1 MVTVHRELIRNLQ
14 HWRAL
19 YEADEA
25 PDVLTAGD
33 DVEYCLWDV
42 EKFYAARS
50 SLPERQ
56 QMTIQMNLYEDRS
69 EKDCAKAMGI
79 GLNNPVAMYGTVGL
93 TRLLAKA
100 VSGEIE
106 GYFVPIPSECSAM
119 TGVYVS
125 KKATRSAKPKPQPQP
140 APPEPEEIP
149 EPTEVPTPVMKTP
162 GIVIDRVTTTTQFVT
177 YRAKATPEVA
187 DALGLTPPMPI
198 GPDPR
203 PAPPR
208 PAPGSIEAAIRFVNF
223 DPRKRRAS

>member
-106 GYFVPIPSECSAM
+106 GYFVAIPSECSAM

-125 KKATRSAKPKPQPQP
+125 KKATRTAKPQPQP
-140 APPEPEEIP
+140 QPTPPEPEEIP
-149 EPTEVPTPVMKTP
+149 EPTEPIPVMKTP
-162 GIVIDRVTTTTQFVT
+162 GIVIDRVTTTTKVIT
-177 YRAKATPEVA
+177 YRATA
-187 DALGLTPPMPI
+187 
-198 GPDPR
+198 PR
-203 PAPPR
+203 PEPPR
-208 PAPGSIEAAIRFVNF
+208 PAPGSMEAVIRFVNF

>member
-33 DVEYCLWDV
+33 GVEYCLWDV
-42 EKFYAARS
+42 EKFYAARR

-69 EKDCAKAMGI
+69 EKDCAKEMGI

-106 GYFVPIPSECSAM
+106 GYFVAIPSQCSAM

-125 KKATRSAKPKPQPQP
+125 KKATRSAKPQTQPK
-140 APPEPEEIP
+140 P
-149 EPTEVPTPVMKTP
+149 EPTEPTPVMKTP
-162 GIVIDRVTTTTQFVT
+162 GIVIDRVTTTTKFVT
-177 YRAKATPEVA
+177 YRATASRGVA

-203 PAPPR
+203 PEPPR
-208 PAPGSIEAAIRFVNF
+208 PAPGSMEAVIRFVNF

>member
-106 GYFVPIPSECSAM
+106 GYFVAIPSECSAM

-125 KKATRSAKPKPQPQP
+125 KKATRTAKPQPQP
-140 APPEPEEIP
+140 QPTPPEPEEIP
-149 EPTEVPTPVMKTP
+149 EPTEPIPVMKTP
-162 GIVIDRVTTTTQFVT
+162 GIVIDRVTTTTKVIT
-177 YRAKATPEVA
+177 YRATASREAA
-187 DALGLTPPMPI
+187 DALGLTPSI
-198 GPDPR
+198 GPAPR
-203 PAPPR
+203 PEPPR
-208 PAPGSIEAAIRFVNF
+208 PAPGSMEAVIRFVNF